1 VQSPLP
7 TTGTAELLDRLSPF
21 IPDPFINTLLA
32 GRSHPGPRQ
41 SFSAAQLWRV
51 HLLALLTP
59 AHSFNALVRLLPEQ
73 RDWRRFAHLHHR
85 HHTPD
90 VRMLYEFRERAGVR
104 ALRIINEQ
112 LARQVL
118 TFVPASEQTVAVI
131 DATDL
136 PAATADK
143 KKPKVGGQH
152 NGPRWE
158 RARSKPDTP
167 GSLLVIKST
176 PCVCGCVGMS
186 PPFCWCRW

>member
-7 TTGTAELLDRLSPF
+7 TTGTAKLLDTLSPF

-90 VRMLYEFRERAGVR
+90 VARRLLGQVRSWIEPCQAYEKNLLGLKRMFLNS
-104 ALRIINEQ
+104 LR
-112 LARQVL
+112 L
-118 TFVPASEQTVAVI
+118 TWT
-131 DATDL
+131 L
-136 PAATADK
+136 
-143 KKPKVGGQH
+143 
-152 NGPRWE
+152 
-158 RARSKPDTP
+158 
-167 GSLLVIKST
+167 SLLVDA
-176 PCVCGCVGMS
+176 VGLLRAMALLSAPKESS
-186 PPFCWCRW
+186 PLEELLPRQMNLRWENEPEA

>member
-7 TTGTAELLDRLSPF
+7 TTGTAKLLDTLSPF
-21 IPDPFINTLLA
+21 IPDQFINTLLA

-41 SFSAAQLWRV
+41 YFSAAQLWRV

-85 HHTPD
+85 HRAPD
-90 VRMLYEFRERAGVR
+90 VRMLYEFRERAGVA
-104 ALRIINEQ
+104 ALRTINEQ
-112 LARQVL
+112 LVKQLLSFLPVGG
-118 TFVPASEQTVAVI
+118 QTVAII

-143 KKPKVGGQH
+143 KKPKVDGQH
-152 NGPRWE
+152 NGPRLE

-167 GSLLVIKST
+167 DSTWVIKST
-176 PCVCGCVGMS
+176 LCVCGCAGMN
-186 PPFCWCRW
+186 PLFC